1 MERVP
6 ADLGALL
13 VTCHASRFFPKCQ
26 GSGCASEIFELDLY
40 SPDSYNLLCCHG
52 LTSKHT
58 SYLVNL
64 PTRAAM
70 NFSVGEKVVYPNHG
84 VGVIERI
91 NVFGVSG
98 RQESFYQLKI
108 VSNSMMVMV
117 PTANV
122 QDVGLRKLIKRDDV
136 NKVLD
141 HLKTAKVSNHP
152 DWKNRFKENSE
163 KMRTGCIFEVAD
175 VLKCLSFLSQNRV
188 LSFREKKMLD
198 RARYLIVSEVA
209 TVENL
214 PEVKV
219 EELVDRALIQLPVKR
234 AHA

>member
-1 MERVP
+1 
-6 ADLGALL
+6 
-13 VTCHASRFFPKCQ
+13 
-26 GSGCASEIFELDLY
+26 
-40 SPDSYNLLCCHG
+40 
-52 LTSKHT
+52 
-58 SYLVNL
+58 
-64 PTRAAM
+64 M

-91 NVFGVSG
+91 NICNLSG
-98 RQESFYQLKI
+98 YQQSFYQLKI
-108 VSNSMMVMV
+108 ISNSMMVMV

-122 QDVGLRKLIKRDDV
+122 LDVGLRRLIKKDEV

-163 KMRTGCIFEVAD
+163 KMRTGGIFEVAE
-175 VLKCLSFLSQNRV
+175 VLKCLSFLSHNRV

-198 RARYLIVSEVA
+198 RARYLIISEVA

-219 EELVDRALIQLPVKR
+219 EELVDRALIHLPVKR